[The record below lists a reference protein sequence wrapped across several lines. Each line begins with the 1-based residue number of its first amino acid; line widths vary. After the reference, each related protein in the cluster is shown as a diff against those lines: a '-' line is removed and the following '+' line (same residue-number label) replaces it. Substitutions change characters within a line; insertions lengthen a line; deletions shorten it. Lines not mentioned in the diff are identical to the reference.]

1 MAEEEKNKEV
11 EENTLTQDEPK
22 EELKEE
28 PEEKGGIPEWAQ
40 KLQKQINE
48 IAAKLESKPQEK
60 KKEIVMIPEP
70 VPPKQEEPTPE
81 EIKQD
86 EPEQIQP
93 KSKARTLWDWLK

>member
-1 MAEEEKNKEV
+1 MPEEEKNKEV
-11 EENTLTQDEPK
+11 EENTLAQDEP
-22 EELKEE
+22 KEE

-48 IAAKLESKPQEK
+48 IAAKLESKPLEK
-60 KKEIVMIPEP
+60 KKEVVMIPEP

-81 EIKQD
+81 EQQD

>member
-40 KLQKQINE
+40 KLQI
-48 IAAKLESKPQEK
+48 
-60 KKEIVMIPEP
+60 
-70 VPPKQEEPTPE
+70 
-81 EIKQD
+81 
-86 EPEQIQP
+86 
-93 KSKARTLWDWLK
+93 